1 MTFDKQQQ
9 QQQPLS
15 RQQRYVSD
23 SSTSDQADGVFMP
36 RQSQSSTSSTTSS
49 ASRPTRKMCDR
60 PSVTTPDFV
69 ELETAANWVRENIVE
84 LRKDLNVLR
93 KMHVD
98 NTRSFKN
105 DMQKKLLEFR
115 KKASKVDDILQS
127 KIDRKNDN
135 IFGK

>member
-1 MTFDKQQQ
+1 
-9 QQQPLS
+9 
-15 RQQRYVSD
+15 
-23 SSTSDQADGVFMP
+23 
-36 RQSQSSTSSTTSS
+36 
-49 ASRPTRKMCDR
+49 MCDR